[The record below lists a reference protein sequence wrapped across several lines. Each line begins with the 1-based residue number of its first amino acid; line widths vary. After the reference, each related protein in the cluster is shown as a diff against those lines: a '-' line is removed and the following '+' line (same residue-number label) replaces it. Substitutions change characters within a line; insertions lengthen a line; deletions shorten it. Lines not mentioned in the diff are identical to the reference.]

1 MTITKGAIA
10 AGHPETAETA
20 ELILREGGNAFDAVV
35 AAQLTACVVEPVLT
49 SLGGGGFL
57 LAKTES
63 GAPVLYDFF
72 VQTPLQKRD
81 VSEIQFYPI
90 KADFGTVQQE
100 FHIGAGSIAAP
111 GTVKGLFTIH
121 KDLCSM
127 PFKRLA
133 EPAIDLARQGI
144 AMNSFQSYVLDV
156 VKPIYLSTAEA
167 IQTFGSKQSGRQLTT
182 EGDLLEQPV
191 LADVLDQLVQEG
203 DDIFYRG
210 DIARSISNICSQQGG
225 HLTDDDLK
233 NYRVYKRKPLRIPYR
248 NAVISINPPPSSG
261 GILVG
266 FALKL
271 MESVNPAQMGFG
283 SVDYLDLLAKVQG
296 HTNKARI
303 DAFGKSSTGQPESEI
318 LDSQYLEQYKNVIT
332 DRQLS
337 SRGTTHISIIDNK
350 GNMASLTSS
359 NGEGSGLM
367 IPGTGIMLNNM
378 LGEEDLNPN
387 GFHSWI
393 TGQRMTSMMAP
404 GIASLN
410 NKTKD
415 IVFGSGG
422 SNRIRTAILQL
433 LINLI
438 DFDMTLEQAISA
450 PRIHFEKGLLN
461 VENGFE
467 SSELNRLP
475 KLYPNYKI
483 WNEKSLFFGGT
494 HAVQINQNGFTGF
507 GDPRRDGVSII
518 LDE

>member
-1 MTITKGAIA
+1 MTITKGAISV
-10 AGHPETAETA
+10 GHPETAKAA

-72 VQTPLQKRD
+72 VQTPLQKNRTSD
-81 VSEIQFYPI
+81 VNFYPI
-90 KADFGTVQQE
+90 TADFGTVQQE
-100 FHIGAGSIAAP
+100 FHIGAGSVATP

-121 KDLCSM
+121 RELCSL

-133 EPAIDLARQGI
+133 EPAIELARKGI
-144 AMNSFQSYVLDV
+144 VMNSFQSYVLDV

-167 IQTFGSKQSGRQLTT
+167 IQTFGSKQSGGQLST
-182 EGDLLEQPV
+182 EGDLLEQPA
-191 LADVLDQLVQEG
+191 LADVLDQLVREG

-210 DIARSISNICSQQGG
+210 EIARSIKSICSEQGG

-233 NYRVYKRKPLRIPYR
+233 NYCVYKRKPLRVPYR

-261 GILVG
+261 GILVA

-271 MESVNPAQMGFG
+271 MESMNPIQFRFG
-283 SVDYLDLLAKVQG
+283 SGDYLDLLAQVQG
-296 HTNKARI
+296 HTNKARM
-303 DAFGKSSTGQPESEI
+303 DAFGKTSTEQPETEL
-318 LDSQYLEQYKNVIT
+318 LDSQYLEQYRNEIT
-332 DRQLS
+332 NRQLS
-337 SRGTTHISIIDNK
+337 SRGTTHISIIDNM

-367 IPGTGIMLNNM
+367 VPGTGIMLNNM

-404 GIASLN
+404 GIASLS
-410 NKTKD
+410 NKTN

-438 DFDMTLEQAISA
+438 DFDMPLEKAISA

-467 SSELNRLP
+467 SSELNKLS
-475 KLYPNYKI
+475 KLYPNNKI

-494 HAVQINQNGFTGF
+494 HVVQIDQNGFTGF

-518 LDE
+518 LNE